1 MWPSSHRQS
10 VWPSSHHSCSVEPLG
25 ARDRSTQYPGAVSGP
40 RSSCR
45 RSPRAR
51 STSRLPCAEVQTL
64 LGGNELP
71 HIPAEPRIPPP
82 AIAIAVASAVVA
94 IVPYLLDSAT
104 LNVTG
109 LQLLKH
115 ARCRRGVRCGHRE
128 AERNAQR
135 SDRQQLTC
143 HDVIPSS
150 RFQSAAH
157 AAVPSAILGG
167 IGSGRCSRSVPAAP
181 QKPSFGCWAER
192 VSLWSVDVTS
202 AHDQH
207 RMMLPHHAVPGERP
221 TATRFNEA
229 CSRKLWM
236 SSPSSLSR

>member
-1 MWPSSHRQS
+1 APAVRRQGPCGPRATGS
-10 VWPSSHHSCSVEPLG
+10 PCGPSSHHSCSVEPL
-25 ARDRSTQYPGAVSGP
+25 GAVSGP

-51 STSRLPCAEVQTL
+51 STSRLPCAEAQTL

-94 IVPYLLDSAT
+94 IVPYLLDRAI
-104 LNVTG
+104 LNSTG

-143 HDVIPSS
+143 HDV
-150 RFQSAAH
+150 
-157 AAVPSAILGG
+157 
-167 IGSGRCSRSVPAAP
+167 
-181 QKPSFGCWAER
+181 
-192 VSLWSVDVTS
+192 
-202 AHDQH
+202 
-207 RMMLPHHAVPGERP
+207 
-221 TATRFNEA
+221 
-229 CSRKLWM
+229 
-236 SSPSSLSR
+236 